1 MKRLITVIILLSSCT
16 VTKQHHSNRFCIV
29 VDDVMYN
36 KRGTASIKPKINK
49 KGPEWWNG
57 PSWYR
62 YPNHNVHI
70 GDTVDVS
77 INDRI
82 EPRF

>member
-1 MKRLITVIILLSSCT
+1 MKKVLVIVILLSSCST
-16 VTKQHHSNRFCIV
+16 TKYHSNRFCVV
-29 VDDVMYN
+29 VDDVVYN
-36 KRGTASIKPKINK
+36 KRGTASIKPRTNK

-62 YPNHNVHI
+62 YPNHNIRV
-70 GDTVDVS
+70 GDTVEIS
-77 INDRI
+77 MNDRI